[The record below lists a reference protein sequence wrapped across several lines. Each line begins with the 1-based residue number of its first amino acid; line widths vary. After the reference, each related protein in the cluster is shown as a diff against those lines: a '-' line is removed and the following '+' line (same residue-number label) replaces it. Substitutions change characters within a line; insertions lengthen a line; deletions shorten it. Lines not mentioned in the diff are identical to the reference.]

1 MLTHP
6 AAAKMTEVRR
16 ADPAARRLTVLLVIV
31 GVLVATLLIVGFERY
46 RTLLRDWLLSEP
58 GELGYR
64 VRLVFFLSAAV
75 LSAPLVAFAV
85 YLWSLGAKVLRARQ
99 FPPPGYRVIRDTP
112 VIGGQAAVLRGR
124 DLKVL
129 AACLGVASVLLWL
142 LLGRLAWVLGEA
154 AAFR

>member
-6 AAAKMTEVRR
+6 AAAKMIEVRR
-16 ADPAARRLTVLLVIV
+16 ADPAARRFTVLLVIV

-58 GELGYR
+58 EELGYR

-85 YLWSLGAKVLRARQ
+85 YLWSLGAKVYARGSFHRQ
-99 FPPPGYRVIRDTP
+99 GI
-112 VIGGQAAVLRGR
+112 A
-124 DLKVL
+124 
-129 AACLGVASVLLWL
+129 
-142 LLGRLAWVLGEA
+142 
-154 AAFR
+154 